1 MPRKYKYKK
10 GSKVRSAKQMGGEA
24 LLVPPEQVPLSPIAE
39 DIPIDTY
46 PNISPG
52 EEIALEAS
60 QAPDEKMEEDYLE
73 FIVDESLDDEEKTY
87 LMSKLE
93 DDPQLS
99 QIFDKVIGT
108 ASEFSG
114 DGPVEGPGTEFSD
127 SIPARL
133 SEGEFVFTNK
143 ATEQMG
149 ADELQKMMDEAERAY
164 DGGLMSK
171 ALGGKVKSREEQ
183 DLQKALPRETE
194 EEIKKE
200 MISSNRMPSVR

>member
-1 MPRKYKYKK
+1 M
-10 GSKVRSAKQMGGEA
+10 SDVTE
-24 LLVPPEQVPLSPIAE
+24 EQAYL
-39 DIPIDTY
+39 T
-46 PNISPG
+46 N
-52 EEIALEAS
+52 ALEG
-60 QAPDEKMEEDYLE
+60 
-73 FIVDESLDDEEKTY
+73 
-87 LMSKLE
+87 
-93 DDPQLS
+93 DPQLS

-114 DGPVEGPGTEFSD
+114 DGPVEGPGTEVSD